1 MCYCLYRYSMCKL
14 SNLFIFVSM
23 VFSVKNS
30 AIKRMN
36 IIRGRGDLSPRT
48 FFRIRGTKF
57 IEVDHSV
64 KFQISQRGIY
74 EKNK

>member
-1 MCYCLYRYSMCKL
+1 MCYCLYRNSMCKL

-36 IIRGRGDLSPRT
+36 KIRGRGDLRT
-48 FFRIRGTKF
+48 SFRRRGTKF